1 MFEIFANPCFLPY
14 QKNTEYYTNSKVS
27 YLGKNYEAAWST
39 REVPGVTNW
48 GGWKE
53 MGSCLEET
61 VIDLS
66 KNEEQEKSA
75 VESLSQFLL
84 FATQELNLNSGVKIA
99 GNIGANEKVFV
110 GMSAGWQT
118 IVNGDIYSKGEVSTS
133 AEALINGNVYA
144 KNGLTL
150 GWEAKHNGEVFRE
163 HDYDFNIERKNVP
176 TSSQDISGK
185 WREKV
190 VLSSGNY
197 RDVSVRDGGSLQ
209 LSKGIYNLKTLSL
222 NSNDLEI
229 NLNILAGE
237 NIQLNIQD
245 SIHLGSG
252 TKVTFLGKKS
262 PLSLKIYTNQSS
274 DLIIPDHSEIN
285 AIITAPNAK
294 VIVNSGAKVN
304 GAIFAKEIEVKYGAV
319 VNGVPYITDIFHSQY
334 HFAPEFDIHTAEYFS
349 VISVNEN
356 IEFVEVLS
364 SKNYKVT
371 QTNTG
376 NKYLFEIEDTVSG
389 LVSFYTLD
397 FQKYWTNA
405 IFVNSSSSVGN
416 GESWASALNN
426 LGDALK
432 KAKETGREIRVAE
445 GTYGNV
451 TFGQGTK
458 ILGGYLGTEPD
469 EKPLGSPYKT
479 IIDGQNIGQ
488 TVIIKG
494 FENAKSVKIKGVT
507 VQNGKSETNGG
518 GIFSENV
525 VPKIEEI
532 IIQNNVAKENG
543 AGIFAAKGAQD
554 LQMVLFEGNV
564 GKSAFYLEKKDNILA
579 ERIVFSTNK
588 GTALSAK
595 NANIEFVNSIFYG
608 NDTAVLAQNSQINL
622 IHCTS
627 TKNNVGVVSKN
638 SNIKAV
644 NSIFWNESG
653 EFSGGGFEVE
663 FSCVKGGFAGEG
675 NISDEPMFAE
685 VEKPRGEDGFWGSDD
700 DGLFLKQGSPCIDK
714 GKDIGV
720 LEDIIE
726 TLRPTNDIFEVGAYE
741 YYSPPKIEQPSD
753 ILGYIGADGKFYYST
768 TAPRIFAGIQFIEQL
783 EFAAKTNH
791 AKYIR
796 IKIPKKRQTKVNSIH
811 FEVIGLDDV
820 NNPLDKAK
828 KFSIWA
834 NRTGSEGDYYVFISN
849 KPVVLIDNHR
859 LQGEHNFC
867 YAIFMK
873 SKNIRYEFK
882 HSQF

>member
-1 MFEIFANPCFLPY
+1 
-14 QKNTEYYTNSKVS
+14 
-27 YLGKNYEAAWST
+27 LGKNYEAAWST

-53 MGSCLEET
+53 IGGCLEET

-75 VESLSQFLL
+75 VESVSQFLL
-84 FATQELNLNSGVKIA
+84 FATNELNLNSGVKIA

-118 IVNGDIYSKGEVSTS
+118 IVNGDIYSKGNVSTS

-163 HDYDFNIERKNVP
+163 HDYDFNIEKKQIP
-176 TSSQDISGK
+176 TSSSQDVSGK

-197 RDVSVRDGGSLQ
+197 KDVSVKDGGSLQ

-262 PLSLKIYTNQSS
+262 PLSLKIYTNQAG
-274 DLIIPDHSEIN
+274 DFIIPDHSEIN

-334 HFAPEFDIHTAEYFS
+334 HFAPDFDIHTAEYFS

-356 IEFVEVLS
+356 IEFVEILAH
-364 SKNYKVT
+364 KNYKVT
-371 QTNTG
+371 QTNAG

-389 LVSFYTLD
+389 IVSYYTLSL
-397 FQKYWTNA
+397 QQYWTNA
-405 IFVNSSSSVGN
+405 IFVNSSSSG
-416 GESWASALNN
+416 GDGSTWASALNN
-426 LGDALK
+426 LQAALK
-432 KAKETGREIRVAE
+432 KAKETGREIRLAE

-458 ILGGYLGTEPD
+458 ILGGYLGTEAD

-479 IIDGQNIGQ
+479 IIDGQNTGH

-507 VQNGKSETNGG
+507 IQNGKSETNGG

-525 VPKIEEI
+525 VPKIEET

-543 AGIFAAKGAQD
+543 AGIFAARGAQD
-554 LQMVLFEGNV
+554 LQMVLFEGNT

-579 ERIVFSTNK
+579 ERIVFSGNK
-588 GTALSAK
+588 GAALSAK
-595 NANIEFVNSIFYG
+595 NANVEFVNSIFYG

-627 TKNNVGVVSKN
+627 TKNNVGAISKN
-638 SNIKAV
+638 SNIKAI

-653 EFSGGGFEVE
+653 EFSGAGFEVE
-663 FSCVKGGFAGEG
+663 FSCVKGGFSGEG
-675 NISDEPMFAE
+675 NISEEPMFAE
-685 VEKPRGEDGFWGSDD
+685 VEKPRGEDGIWGTEDD
-700 DGLFLKQGSPCIDK
+700 KLRLKNNSPCVNTGKNLNVQEDITFRNRPMHNEFDIGAYETIIINENEEMGLGFLTSNNEFKQEWSPIIQHGLSVEELKKYKYSK
-714 GKDIGV
+714 GAVTIRIRAEKNKYTKDIGAGDAYIRFVDGTGKNLPELKIRFYRNGETGSHYLFTSQVARDGDYVAGKPILLV
-720 LEDIIE
+720 LEPE
-726 TLRPTNDIFEVGAYE
+726 L
-741 YYSPPKIEQPSD
+741 
-753 ILGYIGADGKFYYST
+753 AD
-768 TAPRIFAGIQFIEQL
+768 Q
-783 EFAAKTNH
+783 
-791 AKYIR
+791 
-796 IKIPKKRQTKVNSIH
+796 
-811 FEVIGLDDV
+811 
-820 NNPLDKAK
+820 NNPDFYLLPASLDGSIKVRVPYKQFK
-828 KFSIWA
+828 K
-834 NRTGSEGDYYVFISN
+834 
-849 KPVVLIDNHR
+849 
-859 LQGEHNFC
+859 
-867 YAIFMK
+867 
-873 SKNIRYEFK
+873 
-882 HSQF
+882 